1 MRKKQFK
8 LSAEVELLL
17 AFGGLILLV
26 LFFASC
32 NPVKKVLKIP
42 AYFDVV
48 KDSVIKRGYCAND
61 TSFVYISDTLETIDT
76 LYEVLVDTLVIN
88 DSVVFWETKFHT
100 ITKNRTIRDTIKAVI
115 VDSAMVGVLRKELWI
130 EKEKAKD
137 NKSWKKM
144 FFWAIGAALAFFAL
158 LFKLK

>member
-1 MRKKQFK
+1 MRRKQFK

-32 NPVKKVLKIP
+32 NPVKKVLKSP
-42 AYFDVV
+42 AYFNTI
-48 KDSVIKRGYCAND
+48 KDSVIKRGYCLND
-61 TSFVYISDTLETIDT
+61 TIYTHSTDTLEVHDT
-76 LYEVLVDTLVIN
+76 TTMVYVDTLVIN
-88 DSVVFWETKFHT
+88 DSVVFWETKYHT
-100 ITKNRTIRDTIKAVI
+100 ITKTRTIRDTIKATV
-115 VDSAMVGVLRKELWI
+115 VDSSLVGVIRKELWL
-130 EKEKAKD
+130 EKQKNID

-144 FFWAIGAALAFFAL
+144 FMWAIGASVAFFLL

>member
-8 LSAEVELLL
+8 LSAKVELML

-32 NPVKKVLKIP
+32 NPVKKVLKTP

-61 TSFVYISDTLETIDT
+61 TSFVYVTDTIETIDT
-76 LYEVLVDTLVIN
+76 MYNILMDTLVIN

-100 ITKNRTIRDTIKAVI
+100 ITKTRTIRDTIKSTV
-115 VDSAMVGVLRKELWI
+115 VDSSMLGVIRKELWL
-130 EKEKAKD
+130 EKEKNKE

-144 FFWAIGAALAFFAL
+144 FMWTIGASVAFFLL

>member
-8 LSAEVELLL
+8 LSAEVELLF

-32 NPVKKVLKIP
+32 NPVKKVLKTP

-48 KDSVIKRGYCAND
+48 KDSVIKRGYCKCD

-76 LYEVLVDTLVIN
+76 LYQVLIDTIVIN
-88 DSVVFWETKFHT
+88 DSVVFWETKFNT
-100 ITKNRTIRDTIKAVI
+100 ITKTRTIRDTIKATV
-115 VDSAMVGVLRKELWI
+115 VDSSMLGVIRKELWL
-130 EKEKAKD
+130 EKEKNKE

-144 FFWAIGAALAFFAL
+144 FMWAIGAAVAFILL